1 VSELINNRE
10 RQRDELKGIILKL
23 HDGDDPATLKEQFRE
38 LLGTA
43 GATEIAELETEL
55 ISTGLPEEEVKRL
68 CDVHVAIFEDALEAQ
83 AKPETVS
90 GHPIHTFRR
99 ENDAIGEVVEKI
111 QTVAQG
117 VKEAGDLGH
126 ARGPLAELYA
136 LIDQL
141 KEMEKHYLREEHL
154 LFPYLEKYGIK
165 GPSSV
170 MWALH
175 DDIRAGWKEFSVHIS
190 AAESGDYAG
199 LVKAIDEDL
208 GPLLE
213 MVTSLV
219 YKEENIL
226 FPMALE
232 RLAEEEW
239 LAIKNQSDEIGYTLA
254 EPGDEWPIDLDRLV
268 AEQERVPVEVTPV
281 GEQNDLVRLDTGALS
296 VKELNLMLTH
306 LPVDITFV
314 DKNDVVRYFSA
325 SKDRLFVRTEAVI
338 GRKVQ
343 NCHPPKSMHIV
354 QEILDDFKAGRRENA
369 DFWIDFGGTFVHI
382 RYFAVR
388 DAAGEYVGTLEMT
401 QDIAPIRA
409 LEGERRLLS
418 D

>member
-1 VSELINNRE
+1 MSELINNRE
-10 RQRDELKGIILKL
+10 RQRDELKEIILKL

-83 AKPETVS
+83 TKPETTS
-90 GHPIHTFRR
+90 GHPVHTFRL

-111 QTVAQG
+111 HTAAQG
-117 VKEAGDLGH
+117 IKEAGGLGE
-126 ARGPLAELYA
+126 AGGSLAELHT

-141 KEMEKHYLREEHL
+141 KELEKHYLREEHL
-154 LFPYLEKYGIK
+154 LFPYLEKHGIK

-170 MWALH
+170 MWGLH
-175 DDIRAGWKEFSVHIS
+175 DDIRAGWKEFSVHMN

-208 GPLLE
+208 APLLE

-239 LAIKNQSDEIGYTLA
+239 LAVKNQSDEIGYTLA
-254 EPGDEWPIDLDRLV
+254 EP
-268 AEQERVPVEVTPV
+268 ERVPVEITPV
-281 GEQNDLVRLDTGALS
+281 DEQNDLVRLDTGALS

-314 DKNDVVRYFSA
+314 DKNDEVRYFSG

-388 DAAGEYVGTLEMT
+388 DAEGEYIGTLEMT